1 MKEVGF
7 LFTGEMVRAIDHKAQ
22 TRRLAGLD
30 AVNESPD
37 EWNLTAQ
44 GVSLATGQYTAQ
56 FDRGEKSVQCR
67 AKAAPGDT
75 IYVKETFLER
85 ESGFIFKADFE
96 AVEAA
101 GISGMYGGWKPSIF
115 MPRALSRID
124 LLCTAV
130 RVERLQDIA
139 EADAKAEGCSY
150 PAHGPQSCYRSA
162 YKSLWETINGEGSWE
177 KNPWVWVYTF
187 ERKNK

>member
-1 MKEVGF
+1 MKKF
-7 LFTGEMVRAIDHKAQ
+7 LAVFIAIFAILGAY
-22 TRRLAGLD
+22 RNASALS
-30 AVNESPD
+30 VNH
-37 EWNLTAQ
+37 
-44 GVSLATGQYTAQ
+44 ATYET
-56 FDRGEKSVQCR
+56 
-67 AKAAPGDT
+67 GDT

-101 GISGMYGGWKPSIF
+101 GISGMYGGWKPSIS

-130 RVERLQDIA
+130 RVERLHDIS

-162 YKSLWETINGEGSWE
+162 YKSLWETINGPGSWDA
-177 KNPWVWVYTF
+177 NPWVWALTAKRI
-187 ERKNK
+187 EGGKA